1 MRRTSLIT
9 LCLVALGPVAL
20 GGCSAFENL
29 GGGKKVSPDE
39 FKIVSHSPLTMPPNA
54 ELRPPRPG
62 EPRPQEVTPADQAKE
77 ALSPALAGRNQARAA
92 GAGGGPPPPAGGS
105 EQALVAK
112 AGQSAGSGIDPNIRS
127 RVNQDTKTLND
138 NDKSFVDSLI
148 FWQSA
153 AALRRRHRPD
163 QGAAAAARRPGGR
176 PARLRQPADH
186 HAAQARPPRRRL
198 LRPASVRRR
207 ALLGGLAAGAALA
220 PSAPALAK
228 LFSVERRR
236 SETFSLP
243 NGLQVV
249 VLPSSRAPIVTQ
261 VLVYKAGSADEVFG
275 QDRRRAFPRAHDVQG
290 HRHGGPHRVLA
301 HRVEEW
307 RPRQR
312 LHDLRFDRLLPDGG
326 ARPARAGDAH
336 GSRPHGR
343 SAHHREGADPRAPG
357 RARGAAHANRQF
369 AQRAAR
375 RGGAGAAVRPAQA
388 LRHADQ
394 RLCRRRQEAHRRRP
408 DGVLSRSST
417 PPTTP
422 S

>member
-9 LCLVALGPVAL
+9 LCLVALGPIAL

-77 ALSPALAGRNQARAA
+77 ALSPALAGRTQARAA
-92 GAGGGPPPPAGGS
+92 GAGGAPA
-105 EQALVAK
+105 ARRPA
-112 AGQSAGSGIDPNIRS
+112 RS
-127 RVNQDTKTLND
+127 RRWFSQGRPERGQRHRPQHPQPRQPGHQDAQRQRQVLRRQPD
-138 NDKSFVDSLI
+138 LL
-148 FWQSA
+148 A
-153 AALRRRHRPD
+153 EPAALRRHHRPD

-176 PARLRQPADH
+176 PARQRQPADH

-198 LRPASVRRR
+198 LRPVVRRR

-220 PSAPALAK
+220 PAAPALAK

-236 SETFSLP
+236 SETFTLP

-261 VLVYKAGSADEVFG
+261 VRGLQGGQRRRGFR
-275 QDRRRAFPRAHDVQG
+275 QDRRRAFPRAYDVQG

-301 HRVEEW
+301 HRVEER

-343 SAHHREGADPRAPG
+343 PAHHREGADPRAPG
-357 RARGAAHANRQF
+357 RARGAAHADRQF

-375 RGGAGAAVRPAQA
+375 TRRCRSSCSAGTSPTACRSAAMSRT
-388 LRHADQ
+388 
-394 RLCRRRQEAHRRRP
+394 
-408 DGVLSRSST
+408 SRSS
-417 PPTTP
+417 PSTT
-422 S
+422 